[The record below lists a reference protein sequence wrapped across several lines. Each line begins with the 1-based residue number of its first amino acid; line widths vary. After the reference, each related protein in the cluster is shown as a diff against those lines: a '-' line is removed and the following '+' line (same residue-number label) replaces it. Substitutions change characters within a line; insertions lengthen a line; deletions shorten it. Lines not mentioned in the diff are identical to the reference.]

1 MNAPSGGALGQP
13 RPPRLQGSNNDGRG
27 SPVQTDSYQNRAA
40 QFEQEKRRIIDS
52 CFSKLDDDG
61 MQLESYITHVRV
73 IEDSMSPSSP
83 PPPDSAANN
92 KKNRVILVAVRR
104 SGKVRVHKAREN
116 ANGTFSIGKTWS
128 LDELTAIQSY
138 TGLQPSNQQERLERQ
153 WAGLVGFIVSLGKP
167 YFWQA
172 TTPKEK
178 DFFIASLVK
187 IYRKYTG
194 GRVPQ
199 LIGFAPSE
207 IEQLVGQAQV
217 RQNGVSSPPPG
228 SRPPTAPGQRP
239 PTRSALRPGT
249 SDRERAFSPPE
260 QKMASGDRPLPPPLQ
275 RPQRQ
280 PSAEPLASPRLRQ
293 PLSPSPLPRPDE
305 QGNRAFAPNRQ
316 NSPQNPFAPRTPSRS
331 DAGPPAQVP
340 PPLFSGP
347 KSPRP
352 PLSQQPER
360 GLDGGLPARPAR
372 PGAVAAAL
380 AALEP
385 SRRIAPSKSADSV
398 APGPESGRSTPAT
411 AYSDIHSPDSAPP
424 VPKTADQDRAA
435 SVESIKPR
443 MPGQFPQ
450 STPVSTGT
458 GADSYFSIAGTSQ
471 SNDSQ
476 KPKSEAVTSPAVTS
490 PLQSPTEE
498 KTSEPASPEDDFR
511 PGLGPM
517 VKKKSTREIAAQF
530 RKAALAATAF
540 QPRQGGAG
548 ARLRAMQDKQST
560 EPDGITSVVP
570 APLLR
575 GISADTTRPASPGLE
590 RPRAGT
596 PLANAVMPKLQLLR
610 SATEDSL
617 SNASAEKER
626 PGSSLSNSVT
636 GTVEDSLNNGGA
648 KAVTQDQAVSFVE
661 PPKAVEQGQVAEVEK
676 ATGPGQSLEQ
686 QPRSSS
692 PQRKKRQ
699 RQELEAEKLCNTLGL
714 DVRVLEGRGLDF
726 TELLTEFGWEGRL
739 TVPGRKLDHFD
750 SDIRR
755 EIGRAQATGWLGHL
769 DQQENRLHDL
779 ARAFDKTLVE
789 CDEMDGL
796 LTLYSHELNTLADDI
811 EYIQAQS
818 QGLQVS
824 TANQKLLQTEL
835 QSLLKTLTISPADL
849 QALERAPLDDNDG
862 IVAIERALVLL
873 HQAML
878 TIDPDIRSN
887 RKRQEAASA
896 ADRSGLGIYA
906 DTDIGQMRAVRQKK
920 DAYREQSLTFV
931 RRFNQHIIALFKSAE
946 QNSSQDLSRNS
957 GSGST
962 LSGPLPA
969 LKASRLEL
977 WVYSPMMLFIREV
990 NSYEWQTLI
999 SSYEINIKSAYLDYF
1014 RDTTLAQRKNAR
1026 KPTGEE
1032 QEALFTH
1039 QEKEVPATAAR
1050 KLTVKRSKTTKPAAG
1065 LRQQLDNRRDGKPDA
1080 WEVFDAL
1087 VQDQANLISEEQ
1099 NFIVHLFHLRS
1110 SANLDFADEAS
1121 IPPARRL
1128 MPNLSAPLAYDAD
1141 RDMAKIVLQAVEGIF
1156 QFWASDLQ
1164 SLVDWVL
1171 KSDPLQAVG
1180 VLRALEEALAIYE
1193 DTNQEYITRT
1203 LRQIHDRLV
1212 GLLHKFVD
1220 DQVRAIEETKVKVKK
1235 RKGVIS
1241 FIRTLPIFISAV
1253 ESMMAHETGQK
1264 DTLEVRFILNDIYS
1278 KILKTMWESLNFIA
1292 KDNPA
1297 SGPGA
1302 QSQAPNSGDPEDK
1315 EALNYHILLIENMNH
1330 FIEEVDCHGNVVLEE
1345 WAEKAE
1351 QGLRSHLIQY
1361 TNAVIQRPLGKW
1373 LDFIESTEALMKV
1386 TEPTA
1391 YASIASKPSHSRSTA
1406 KKLLAAYDSK
1416 EVRKG
1421 AETLKRRIEKHFG
1434 DVDDGTIIAW
1444 DRMKTIIDSVYDG
1457 SLEIDWRK
1465 DEIVSVFTR

>member
-1 MNAPSGGALGQP
+1 M
-13 RPPRLQGSNNDGRG
+13 
-27 SPVQTDSYQNRAA
+27 
-40 QFEQEKRRIIDS
+40 FEQEKRRIIDS
-52 CFSKLDDDG
+52 CFAKLDDDG

-83 PPPDSAANN
+83 PPPDSAASN
-92 KKNRVILVAVRR
+92 KKSRVILVAVRR

-116 ANGTFSIGKTWS
+116 ANGSFSIGKTWS

-199 LIGFAPSE
+199 LIGFPPSE
-207 IEQLVGQAQV
+207 LELLGGQAQGRSVSSSTLPGPPGQVPGSTTASGPV
-217 RQNGVSSPPPG
+217 RQNGVPSPPPG
-228 SRPPTAPGQRP
+228 ARPPTAPGQRP

-249 SDRERAFSPPE
+249 SDRDRSFPPPGQTFPPPG

-275 RPQRQ
+275 RTQRQ
-280 PSAEPLASPRLRQ
+280 PSAEPLASPGLRQ
-293 PLSPSPLPRPDE
+293 PLGPSPLPRPE
-305 QGNRAFAPNRQ
+305 EPANRSFAPNRQ
-316 NSPQNPFAPRTPSRS
+316 NAPHDPYPPRTPARS

-340 PPLFSGP
+340 PPLFSGQ
-347 KSPRP
+347 KS
-352 PLSQQPER
+352 S
-360 GLDGGLPARPAR
+360 RPA
-372 PGAVAAAL
+372 P
-380 AALEP
+380 
-385 SRRIAPSKSADSV
+385 RIVPSKSADSV
-398 APGPESGRSTPAT
+398 APGPDSGRSTPAT
-411 AYSDIHSPDSAPP
+411 TYSDIHSPDPAPP
-424 VPKTADQDRAA
+424 LPKAADQDVPERLRPSAPAKMPTQATPRPPPAERAP
-435 SVESIKPR
+435 SVEPR

-450 STPVSTGT
+450 STPVSTGA
-458 GADSYFSIAGTSQ
+458 GADSYFSIAAATQ
-471 SNDSQ
+471 SIDPQ
-476 KPKSEAVTSPAVTS
+476 KPKPDAVTSPV
-490 PLQSPTEE
+490 QSPTEG
-498 KTSEPASPEDDFR
+498 KPAEQDEPEDDYR

-548 ARLRAMQDKQST
+548 ARLRAMQDNQST

-575 GISADTTRPASPGLE
+575 GLSADPTRPASPGVE
-590 RPRAGT
+590 KPRAGT
-596 PLANAVMPKLQLLR
+596 PLGKFQLLR
-610 SATEDSL
+610 SATADSL
-617 SNASAEKER
+617 GNASAEKER
-626 PGSSLSNSVT
+626 PGSSLANSVT
-636 GTVEDSLNNGGA
+636 DTTEDSLNNASA
-648 KAVTQDQAVSFVE
+648 KAVPQVQPVTFVE
-661 PPKAVEQGQVAEVEK
+661 PQKAVELEPAAEMEQ
-676 ATGPGQSLEQ
+676 ATAPEQSLPQ
-686 QPRSSS
+686 VRSSS
-692 PQRKKRQ
+692 PLRKKRQ
-699 RQELEAEKLCNTLGL
+699 RQELEAEKLCVALGL
-714 DVRVLEGRGLDF
+714 DSRVLEGRGLDF
-726 TELLTEFGWEGRL
+726 TEILTEFGWEGRL

-789 CDEMDGL
+789 CDDMDGL

-849 QALERAPLDDNDG
+849 QALERAPLDANDG
-862 IVAIERALVLL
+862 IVAIERGLVLL

-920 DAYREQSLTFV
+920 DAYREQSLSFV

-946 QNSSQDLSRNS
+946 QNSSQDLARNS
-957 GSGST
+957 GSGLSP
-962 LSGPLPA
+962 SGPLPA
-969 LKASRLEL
+969 IKASRLEL
-977 WVYSPMMLFIREV
+977 WVYSPMMLFVREV

-999 SSYEINIKSAYLDYF
+999 SSYEINIKSAYLGYF
-1014 RDTTLAQRKNAR
+1014 RDTTLAQRRTAR

-1039 QEKEVPATAAR
+1039 QEKEVSSTAAR
-1050 KLTVKRSKTTKPAAG
+1050 KLTVKRVKTTKPPAG
-1065 LRQQLDNRRDGKPDA
+1065 LRQQLDSRRDGKPDA
-1080 WEVFDAL
+1080 WEIFDAL
-1087 VQDQANLISEEQ
+1087 VDEQANLISEEQ

-1121 IPPARRL
+1121 IPPARRVL
-1128 MPNLSAPLAYDAD
+1128 PNLSTPLAYDAD

-1156 QFWASDLQ
+1156 QFWPSDLQ
-1164 SLVDWVL
+1164 ALVDWVL
-1171 KSDPLQAVG
+1171 KSDQLQAVG
-1180 VLRALEEALAIYE
+1180 VLRALERALATYE

-1253 ESMMAHETGQK
+1253 EAMMAHETGQK

-1278 KILKTMWESLNFIA
+1278 KILKAMWESLNFIA
-1292 KDNPA
+1292 KDNPV

-1386 TEPTA
+1386 TEPAA
-1391 YASIASKPSHSRSTA
+1391 YASIASRPSHSRSAA
-1406 KKLLAAYDSK
+1406 KKLLAVYDNK

-1421 AETLKRRIEKHFG
+1421 ADTLKRRIEKHFG
-1434 DVDDGTIIAW
+1434 DVDDATTMIRVLERSGARYGQAW
-1444 DRMKTIIDSVYDG
+1444 DRMKKIIDSVYEG